1 MFGFVQNP
9 PPRIHRSNGNMQPI
23 IFLVGKTHYFTKIDF
38 QKRTILQFF
47 AFKNALFYILHPLL
61 SPKIGIGGTVAEA
74 KYPYK
79 LYLPMPWVIRIFALI
94 KN

>member
-1 MFGFVQNP
+1 MHYA
-9 PPRIHRSNGNMQPI
+9 PR
-23 IFLVGKTHYFTKIDF
+23 LL
-38 QKRTILQFF
+38 KRTILHIF
-47 AFKNALFYILHPLL
+47 APQNALFYIPPSLL